1 MSSYKLFVTHS
12 SIAFL
17 VTTRFAVLIFLS
29 VLSKGLSFSRWWLI
43 FLDVYMKFWIHQND
57 RNGRIT
63 TTIYDWLSMIRILV
77 GVMIT
82 TIHFF
87 SIFCCQDVSSNL
99 LGFITIQDMIKIVSE
114 SLSQELPCDCRG
126 HWKFAIVLKWH
137 RFEKGGGAGISAFS
151 QKSLCPRKSR
161 ARPRAQLSAH
171 IFRNLV
177 D

>member
-1 MSSYKLFVTHS
+1 M
-12 SIAFL
+12 
-17 VTTRFAVLIFLS
+17 
-29 VLSKGLSFSRWWLI
+29 
-43 FLDVYMKFWIHQND
+43 
-57 RNGRIT
+57 
-63 TTIYDWLSMIRILV
+63 
-77 GVMIT
+77 
-82 TIHFF
+82 
-87 SIFCCQDVSSNL
+87 
-99 LGFITIQDMIKIVSE
+99 IVSE